1 MWQKKRGS
9 TSKNDQ
15 SFESIMKKDDLGY
28 SIENKVA
35 NPMNAVLNK

>member
-9 TSKNDQ
+9 TSKKW
-15 SFESIMKKDDLGY
+15 SFESDEKDDLGY